1 MTELGF
7 LLAVV
12 VGLTLGLI
20 GGGGSILTVPIL
32 VYVVGVAPLSATAYS
47 LFIVGIAAVVGA
59 AAYVR
64 RREVR
69 GDIALGFGLP
79 SILAVYATRRFLV
92 PALPSL
98 LFYAGGVPVT
108 RDLAIMVLFAVLMVV
123 ASLSMIRGRR
133 ELRTGHTVPAG
144 ATTARAAFV
153 ATVVAEGAVVGTLTG
168 LVGAGGGFLIVPAL
182 VVLTGL
188 PMKTA
193 VGTSLVIIAGK
204 SLIGFAGDLGAARA
218 VDWHF
223 LLLFAAFTVLGILA
237 GTAVS
242 RKIPAERLKPA
253 FGWFVL
259 FAGGA
264 IFAREIFSL

>member
-32 VYVVGVAPLSATAYS
+32 VYVVGVDPVSATAYS

-59 AAYVR
+59 GAYLW

-69 GDIALGFGLP
+69 VDVALGFGLP

-92 PALPSL
+92 PALPPT
-98 LFYAGGVPVT
+98 LFYAGELPVT

-133 ELRTGHTVPAG
+133 ELGPRHSEATDSTVSRTV
-144 ATTARAAFV
+144 FV
-153 ATVVAEGAVVGTLTG
+153 ATVMVEGAVVGTLTG

-182 VVLTGL
+182 VVLAGR

-204 SLIGFAGDLGAARA
+204 SLIGFAGDLAAARA
-218 VDWHF
+218 VDWQF
-223 LLLFAAFTVLGILA
+223 LSLFAGFTVLGILV
-237 GTAVS
+237 GTVVS
-242 RKIPAERLKPA
+242 RRVRAERLKPA

-259 FAGGA
+259 IAGGA
-264 IFAREIFSL
+264 VLAREFLFL